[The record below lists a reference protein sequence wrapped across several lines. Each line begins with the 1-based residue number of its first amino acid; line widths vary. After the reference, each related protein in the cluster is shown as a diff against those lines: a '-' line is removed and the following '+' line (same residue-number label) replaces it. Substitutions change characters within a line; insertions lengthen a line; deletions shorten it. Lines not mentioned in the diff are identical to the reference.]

1 MNTNFQNYWQM
12 YNNAMDNI
20 MILGIFTFVN
30 GQQNNRTSNIV
41 SLKKRS
47 CKKIFPNEIGEYVEF
62 EEIITNE

>member
-12 YNNAMDNI
+12 YNNFMDNI
-20 MILGIFTFVN
+20 MIRGIFTFVN
-30 GQQNNRTSNIV
+30 GQQNNRTSDIV

-47 CKKIFPNEIGEYVEF
+47 RKKIFPNDIGEYVEF